1 MQASEIYSYGAV
13 VLIFFAMQAIPYLRK
28 VFGRCRRTPSQ
39 ADAGVDAKAWINQ
52 LMDLSKELEQAE
64 EVKIAKQVNE
74 LIWALL
80 SSEERPDVK
89 SRSVAR

>member
-1 MQASEIYSYGAV
+1 
-13 VLIFFAMQAIPYLRK
+13 
-28 VFGRCRRTPSQ
+28 
-39 ADAGVDAKAWINQ
+39 VDNKAWINQ